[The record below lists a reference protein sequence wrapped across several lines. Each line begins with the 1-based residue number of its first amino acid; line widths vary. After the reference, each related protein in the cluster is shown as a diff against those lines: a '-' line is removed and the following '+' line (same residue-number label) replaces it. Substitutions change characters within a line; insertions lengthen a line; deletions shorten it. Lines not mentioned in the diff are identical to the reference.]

1 MRILIV
7 EDDPVSL
14 TMVTMLVEL
23 FGHTVLTATDG
34 AAAWTLFEREK
45 PDVILSDW
53 MMPEMDGVDF
63 CRRVRE
69 ASTSGHYS
77 YFILITTLTD
87 RAHAATGIEAGAD
100 DYLPKP
106 IDSEQLRMRL
116 IVAERVTSLYT
127 KLQEQQVALTQ
138 LNQRLLD
145 EGRTDPLTRLGNR
158 LRLRED
164 LERLPSKAAR
174 YGYVY
179 AVMLCDVDHFKK
191 YNDTAGHLA
200 GDEVLRKIGDALAH
214 GCRSG
219 DAAYRYGG
227 EEFLLILPGQSLL
240 SGAIAAER
248 LRRAIEAL
256 AIPHPGIEPG
266 GRVTISV
273 GVAALTRDGKKT
285 AEQLLDEADQALY
298 QAKRE
303 GRDRVVGFGLALASK

>member
-7 EDDPVSL
+7 EDDPINRTLL
-14 TMVTMLVEL
+14 TKLVEL
-23 FGHTVLTATDG
+23 LGHTVLTAEDG
-34 AAAWTLFEREK
+34 KKAWALFETEK

-53 MMPEMDGVDF
+53 MMPEMDGLDF

-69 ASTSGHYS
+69 SSDGKYT
-77 YFILITTLTD
+77 YFVLVTALTD
-87 RAHAATGIEAGAD
+87 RSHAATGIEAGAD

-106 IDSEQLRMRL
+106 VDREQLRMRL
-116 IVAERVTSLYT
+116 IVAERVTSLYA
-127 KLQEQQVALTQ
+127 KLQDQQRSLTE

-145 EGRTDPLTRLGNR
+145 EGRTDSLTRLGNR

-164 LERLPSKAAR
+164 IERLPGSVAR

-191 YNDTAGHLA
+191 YNDTAGHIA
-200 GDEVLRKIGDALAH
+200 GDEVLRQIGEALAN
-214 GCRSG
+214 GRRSG

-227 EEFLLILPGQSLL
+227 EEFLLLLPGQTLL

-248 LRRAIEAL
+248 HRRAIEAL
-256 AIPHPGIEPG
+256 RIPHPGIEEG
-266 GRVTISV
+266 GHISISV
-273 GVAALTRDGKKT
+273 GVAALTRDAKKT
-285 AEQLLDEADQALY
+285 AEQLLNEADQALY

-303 GRDRVVGFGLALASK
+303 GRDRVRAFGLDLAGK